1 MTETAPAYVEI
12 PPHPPFSKGGGEA
25 GGILFTDVSD
35 QIIDF
40 TLALQDYLANDPD
53 RRATDLLA
61 TAVDIMDALLADD
74 DRVLF

>member
-1 MTETAPAYVEI
+1 MTETAPAYL
-12 PPHPPFSKGGGEA
+12 PAPD
-25 GGILFTDVSD
+25 DVSD

-53 RRATDLLA
+53 LRATDLLA
-61 TAVDIMDALLADD
+61 TAVDIMDALLAGE